1 MTKQTRASK
10 PKVKTGCIT
19 CKIRHVKCDEEKPE
33 CHQCKKTGRKCDGY
47 DAKPPKHHH
56 SKPKPARLASGVPA
70 ISSDHCIVLR
80 PGTREERQYVELFC
94 NQTSRA
100 ISGFFGS
107 DFWNYLLPQLSYS
120 QPAIRHAIAAVGA
133 IHERFLHAPSLPA
146 PSAGSQNEPFAL
158 QQYNKAIKHLMD
170 SFPSSEQ
177 SLDLTLIT
185 CCLFVCLEMLRGNN
199 EQALNHLEAGLRIL
213 CRRQK
218 KRLEWSH
225 YHNRLA
231 EGFGAVFEQELSYL
245 FARFN
250 IQLSLFGRPLAPFEP
265 SSGDSN
271 ASDTS
276 HRDVTFSTILEARH
290 SLDRLMNK
298 ALRFIRSAADK
309 TNPTPYSMLLQEQ
322 FDISRELND
331 WSNAFEDLTKRLK
344 RRTRK
349 ELDPRGPLLLRIH
362 HLTSKIWLETGLTAE
377 VTTWDTKDVMAWDR
391 HYADFETIVSNAA
404 LVLNNKSSE
413 ESGRDHEVDNVDRP
427 TDNFCLDMGI
437 ILPLYRVA
445 TKCRHPII
453 RRKAIDLLSTHP
465 RQEGLWN
472 SRCCAKLGELVMAVE
487 EAQVIRAAQTSFA
500 TSDIFDANSTSFA
513 LEIFSP
519 SDPNPL
525 FHYYYTAPPIA
536 NSTSG
541 VKTVDENTVFRIGS
555 VSKLWTV
562 YLFLIET
569 GDARFDDPVAKYV
582 PELRSAAAELSKNT
596 TERGDVIDFVQWE
609 EVTIRELASHLSGI
623 ARDYFFKGLL
633 KSHPV
638 VPTSSTPIYSNA
650 AFQVLAYALEG
661 ITNQTYRSLL
671 SKTIIE
677 PLNLSRSSYSKPPDE
692 YGIIPGDATTS
703 WWNVSFGDET
713 PAGGLYSSAKDTS
726 TLGRAILNS
735 TLLSPKVTRRLM
747 KPVTHTSSLS
757 LSVGAPWE
765 IFSFEEAEIGRV
777 VDLYTKQGDVES
789 YSSVIAL
796 SPDHNVGFT
805 ILGAGGTVTAL
816 SDVVAAAII
825 PSLNQAGKEQA
836 DKTFSGTYSLTSS
849 SSSSGGHINSS
860 ITITT
865 DDGPGLKVDRWIS
878 NSTDMFTPMS
888 LALGSQV
895 LDSTDV
901 SIRLYPLPG

>member
-1 MTKQTRASK
+1 MVSADAVSR
-10 PKVKTGCIT
+10 
-19 CKIRHVKCDEEKPE
+19 IRHVKCDEEKPE
-33 CHQCKKTGRKCDGY
+33 CLQCRKTGRKCDGY

-56 SKPKPARLASGVPA
+56 SKPKQGRLASGVPA

-100 ISGFFGS
+100 ISGFFSS
-107 DFWNYLLPQLSYS
+107 DFWNYLLPQLSCS

-218 KRLEWSH
+218 KRLEWSNH
-225 YHNRLA
+225 RNRPA

-271 ASDTS
+271 APDTS

-309 TNPTPYSMLLQEQ
+309 TNPIPYSMLLQEQ

-331 WSNAFEDLTKRLK
+331 WSNAFEDLIKRLT

-377 VTTWDTKDVMAWDR
+377 VTTWDTTDVMAWDR
-391 HYADFETIVSNAA
+391 HYADFETIVLNAA

-413 ESGRDHEVDNVDRP
+413 ESGRDHEVDNVDRS

-437 ILPLYRVA
+437 ILPLYRIA

-487 EAQVIRAAQTSFA
+487 EAR
-500 TSDIFDANSTSFA
+500 
-513 LEIFSP
+513 
-519 SDPNPL
+519 
-525 FHYYYTAPPIA
+525 
-536 NSTSG
+536 
-541 VKTVDENTVFRIGS
+541 
-555 VSKLWTV
+555 VSSL
-562 YLFLIET
+562 
-569 GDARFDDPVAKYV
+569 PV
-582 PELRSAAAELSKNT
+582 ELRFPES
-596 TERGDVIDFVQWE
+596 
-609 EVTIRELASHLSGI
+609 
-623 ARDYFFKGLL
+623 RDRVYETF
-633 KSHPV
+633 
-638 VPTSSTPIYSNA
+638 
-650 AFQVLAYALEG
+650 
-661 ITNQTYRSLL
+661 
-671 SKTIIE
+671 
-677 PLNLSRSSYSKPPDE
+677 
-692 YGIIPGDATTS
+692 IPGD
-703 WWNVSFGDET
+703 NFPNPCQVNMYLKPDGKYGD
-713 PAGGLYSSAKDTS
+713 
-726 TLGRAILNS
+726 
-735 TLLSPKVTRRLM
+735 
-747 KPVTHTSSLS
+747 
-757 LSVGAPWE
+757 W
-765 IFSFEEAEIGRV
+765 
-777 VDLYTKQGDVES
+777 
-789 YSSVIAL
+789 
-796 SPDHNVGFT
+796 
-805 ILGAGGTVTAL
+805 
-816 SDVVAAAII
+816 
-825 PSLNQAGKEQA
+825 
-836 DKTFSGTYSLTSS
+836 
-849 SSSSGGHINSS
+849 HIR
-860 ITITT
+860 TEY
-865 DDGPGLKVDRWIS
+865 LHW
-878 NSTDMFTPMS
+878 
-888 LALGSQV
+888 
-895 LDSTDV
+895 
-901 SIRLYPLPG
+901 